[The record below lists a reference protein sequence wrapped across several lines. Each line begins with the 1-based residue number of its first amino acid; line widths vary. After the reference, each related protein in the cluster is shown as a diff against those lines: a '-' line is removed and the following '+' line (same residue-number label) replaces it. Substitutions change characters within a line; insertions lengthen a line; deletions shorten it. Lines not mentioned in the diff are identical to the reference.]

1 MKIIKRLNLPIAA
14 ALAMGYQGGLMM
26 KEASFGEMLLGGSV
40 IFFAAV
46 VLSFLLSFLSED
58 NDGTEQEQES

>member
-1 MKIIKRLNLPIAA
+1 MI
-14 ALAMGYQGGLMM
+14 